1 MFKRKSVFHFYSL
14 FQREQLEFETRIDP
28 PPSLTEFLFTF
39 LFCPRESERRWE
51 KVKIYGKR
59 LCGRSRVK
67 NLKAFLGHTLLLSSN
82 GKHFSKKSV
91 FVSIKS
97 GPSLFDAVNM
107 SKFYQTI
114 NLSIFGL
121 KFSMV
126 YNDKFNIMTRNVYY
140 WNPYTKDEQI
150 CIPLT
155 RNT

>member
-1 MFKRKSVFHFYSL
+1 M
-14 FQREQLEFETRIDP
+14 
-28 PPSLTEFLFTF
+28 
-39 LFCPRESERRWE
+39 
-51 KVKIYGKR
+51 KIYGKR

-140 WNPYTKDEQI
+140 
-150 CIPLT
+150 
-155 RNT
+155 